1 MAARLRTQ
9 GRARAVAV
17 LTPQRGSGR
26 GRSTHPPGIEQDA
39 LVSGRYRVL
48 QKLGE
53 GGMASVWKVRD
64 ETTGRSLAMKRL
76 SRNSD
81 ARHVALFEREYHTLA
96 NLRHPSIVLAHDY
109 ESDAFGP
116 FYTMELL
123 EGTDVSKLAPMPW
136 SDVCRVLRDLASG
149 LALLHARRLV
159 HRDVSARNAW
169 LLPDGRAK
177 LIDFGTMATFG
188 RRDDFAGT
196 TPFIAPESLRGL
208 DLDQRTDLYS
218 LGALGYF
225 LLTGRHAFAAR
236 LPGELESKWRER
248 PRSASRRVAEL
259 ERPDL
264 PGLPAALETL
274 VEGLLSADPL
284 ARPTTAADVI
294 DRLQVIASLESNA
307 PIRVLES
314 YLTSPLFVGRAA
326 ERDALRAAFAGAV
339 SGKATSAIVEGP
351 SGLGR
356 TRLLQEVAL
365 EARLAG
371 AVVLQAEPHLHRE
384 TLGVAQEFALRLLA
398 ALPVEALA
406 AAAPYA
412 PILGHVSPAVRD
424 RLKLSAG
431 DLAEMPQAHGE
442 ARMRVQAALR
452 DWFLDVARHHTL
464 VLVADDLDSF
474 DEGSAAWLAALAREA
489 AAHGLMVLAALR
501 TDGADFPLAVQAL
514 RQSASRLV
522 LRPLTLDET
531 DSLFRSVFG
540 DVQHLARFVDLIQ
553 QRAEGNPGH
562 ALDIAEHLTRDG
574 VIAYAEGAWVLPQ
587 SVDASAL
594 PANRLDAEIAR
605 IGRLPE
611 SARKL
616 GQALSLREGPI
627 PLEMCAALA
636 EGERSAFFNALEAL
650 VREGVLAGSAD
661 GYRFSRESLR
671 TALQSEL
678 DEDRR
683 SLTHRRLGTLLLAS
697 ADLSELE
704 RLKAG
709 VHLLLGG
716 DDEGGSLVVARAGK
730 HYGLVELADLAP
742 AVPSFETAL
751 AHFRAANR
759 SKHEIASILAPLALA
774 GYYAERRL
782 ATLYGKDAVDLLQTL
797 VGLKLA
803 RRLRGALGRKL
814 GLLVAL
820 AVAAFGF
827 AIRSRNPRVPTF
839 REAIMMLFNC
849 VAALTGVCTVCTD
862 PAAGKEYASV
872 LEPMTALGP
881 DHVATF
887 MHEFCLNLVATV
899 EDRLGEARAR
909 WQRMIARLDQP
920 DAVRDLPRHVHGL
933 YLGGALYA
941 GGVAECWRDDS
952 RALEYAERLENLKLK
967 LYEMSADQVR
977 MVYYANQGNFELF
990 ERYRARVEV
999 HAIQRGT
1006 AWQVET
1012 WTQSGLI
1019 TVYLRTQDAAG
1030 LKECVEQLKRL
1041 SAEVPSLGCSYK
1053 RALGAYLV
1061 LRGTP
1066 DEALQVLLAQGEEPL
1081 ALVGW
1086 ARGEGVRARAYNA
1099 VGDHAGA
1106 RDTCVRALSYLT
1118 EEDLNFCAMN
1128 LGLRIELA
1136 RAEAGLGNAALA
1148 ETQIRSL
1155 LAAYEGAGNALTVGA
1170 LHEALADLAAL
1181 RGDSRAF
1188 AEHVVELDRWFRQ
1201 TRNPALVAR
1210 CEQLARDAGRGS
1222 PWPRA
1227 DDAPRRP
1234 SAEPPRLMTLVHRLR
1249 HGGEYTLARSAEWA
1263 LQQLTEFTDASEA
1276 YLFLNEAG
1284 EATCA
1289 AQTGGDENLGVLR
1302 PWVGERLGAAVG
1314 DADTVATRTGTVP
1327 PDPNRLEI
1335 GGTVF
1340 RLTCLLAPM
1349 GAGDERDE
1357 LVGAVVLSGDKTVP
1371 FAVVRTIAERL
1382 LSTVR
1387 SVGATSETSTSNSR
1401 PDATTGDDLTEP
1413 SNPRRPRSSVP

>member
-1 MAARLRTQ
+1 MAARLRTPR
-9 GRARAVAV
+9 RARAGA
-17 LTPQRGSGR
+17 LLIPPRAAGRERGTSPSGV
-26 GRSTHPPGIEQDA
+26 DA
-39 LVSGRYRVL
+39 AGLIAGRYRVV

-53 GGMASVWKVRD
+53 GGMASVWKVGD
-64 ETTGRSLAMKRL
+64 EQTGRSLAMKRL

-96 NLRHPSIVLAHDY
+96 SLRHPSIVEAYDY
-109 ESDAFGP
+109 ESDALGP

-136 SDVCRVLRDLASG
+136 TDVCRILRDLASG
-149 LALLHARRLV
+149 LALLHARRLL

-169 LLPDGRAK
+169 LMPDGRAK

-188 RRDDFAGT
+188 RRDEFAGT

-208 DLDQRTDLYS
+208 ELDQRTDLYS

-236 LPGELESKWRER
+236 SPEELESMWKQR
-248 PRSASRRVAEL
+248 PRSAGRRVAEL
-259 ERPDL
+259 ERADLPDL
-264 PGLPAALETL
+264 PGALETL
-274 VEGLLSADPL
+274 VDRLLSDDPL

-307 PIRVLES
+307 PVRVLES
-314 YLTSPLFVGRAA
+314 YLTSPLFVGRAP
-326 ERDALRAAFAGAV
+326 ERDALRAALAAAA

-356 TRLLQEVAL
+356 TRLLQELAL

-371 AVVLQAEPHLHRE
+371 AVVLQAAPHGHRE

-398 ALPVEALA
+398 GLPAAALA

-412 PILGHVSPAVRD
+412 RVLGHVSPALRD
-424 RLKLSAG
+424 RLTLAAG
-431 DLAEMPQAHGE
+431 DLAEMPQAPGE

-452 DWFLDVARHHTL
+452 DWFLDVARQHTL
-464 VLVADDLDSF
+464 VIVADDFEAF
-474 DEGSAAWLAALAREA
+474 DEASAAWLTALAREA
-489 AAHGLMVLAALR
+489 TAHGLMVLAALR

-514 RQSASRLV
+514 RQSAIRLV
-522 LRPLTLDET
+522 LRPLSPDET
-531 DSLFRSVFG
+531 SSLFRSVFG
-540 DVQHLARFVDLIQ
+540 DVQHLARFVDRVE

-562 ALDIAEHLTRDG
+562 AIDIAEHLCREG
-574 VIAYAEGAWVLPQ
+574 VVAYAEGTWVLPQ
-587 SVDASAL
+587 SLDAAAL

-611 SARKL
+611 PARKL
-616 GQALSLREGPI
+616 GQSLSLREGPI

-636 EGERSAFFNALEAL
+636 DGERHVFFNALEAL

-671 TALQSEL
+671 AALQPEF

-683 SLTHRRLGTLLLAS
+683 RATHRRLGTFLLAS

-716 DDEGGSLVVARAGK
+716 DDQGGSPVVARAGR
-730 HYGLVELADLAP
+730 HYGLVEIADLAP

-751 AHFRAANR
+751 ARFRARGR
-759 SKHEIASILAPLALA
+759 SPHEIASILAPLALA
-774 GYYAERRL
+774 GYYADRRL
-782 ATLYGKDAVDLLQTL
+782 ATLYGKDAVDVLQTI

-803 RRLRGALGRKL
+803 RRLRGLLGRKL

-827 AIRSRNPRVPTF
+827 AIRSRNRLVPNF
-839 REAIMMLFNC
+839 REAMMMLFNC
-849 VAALTGVCTVCTD
+849 VAALTGVCTICTD
-862 PAAGKEYASV
+862 PAAGRGYASV
-872 LEPMTALGP
+872 LEPMTALGR

-920 DAVRDLPRHVHGL
+920 EAVRDLPRHVHGL

-941 GGVAECWRDDS
+941 GGVLECWRDDS
-952 RALEYAERLENLKLK
+952 RALEYASRLENLKLK

-977 MVYYANQGNFELF
+977 MVYYANRGNFELF

-1019 TVYLRTQDAAG
+1019 TVYLRTQDAAR

-1041 SAEVPSLGCSYK
+1041 SAEVPSLGYAYK

-1066 DEALQVLLAQGEEPL
+1066 EEALHVLGQDEEPL

-1086 ARGEGVRARAYNA
+1086 ARGEGVRARAHNA
-1099 VGDHAGA
+1099 LGDHASA
-1106 RDTCVRALSYLT
+1106 RDTCVRALSHLS
-1118 EEDLNFCAMN
+1118 EEDLKFCAMN
-1128 LGLRIELA
+1128 QGLQIELA
-1136 RAEAGLGNAALA
+1136 RAEAGLGHVALA
-1148 ETQIRSL
+1148 EEQLRSL
-1155 LAAYEGAGNALTVGA
+1155 LAAYEGAGNPLTVGA

-1188 AEHVVELDRWFRQ
+1188 VDHLGEVDHWFRQ

-1210 CEQLARDAGRGS
+1210 YERLSRDAVRASLGS
-1222 PWPRA
+1222 
-1227 DDAPRRP
+1227 DSEDARRRP
-1234 SAEPPRLMTLVHRLR
+1234 SEAPPRLMTLVHRLR
-1249 HGGEYTLARSAEWA
+1249 HGGEHTLTRSAQWA
-1263 LQQLTEFTDASEA
+1263 LQQLTEFTDVREA
-1276 YLFLNEAG
+1276 YLFLSEAG

-1289 AQTGGDENLGVLR
+1289 ARMGGDENLGVLCR
-1302 PWVGERLGAAVG
+1302 WVGERLGATLY
-1314 DADTVATRTGTVP
+1314 DSETVATRTGVAA
-1327 PDPNRLEI
+1327 DPNRLEV

-1340 RLTCLLAPM
+1340 RLTRLLAPTDS
-1349 GAGDERDE
+1349 GDARDE
-1357 LVGAVVLSGDKTVP
+1357 VVGAVVLSGDKTVP
-1371 FAVVRTIAERL
+1371 FSVVQTIAQRL
-1382 LSTVR
+1382 R
-1387 SVGATSETSTSNSR
+1387 SVGGA
-1401 PDATTGDDLTEP
+1401 
-1413 SNPRRPRSSVP
+1413 